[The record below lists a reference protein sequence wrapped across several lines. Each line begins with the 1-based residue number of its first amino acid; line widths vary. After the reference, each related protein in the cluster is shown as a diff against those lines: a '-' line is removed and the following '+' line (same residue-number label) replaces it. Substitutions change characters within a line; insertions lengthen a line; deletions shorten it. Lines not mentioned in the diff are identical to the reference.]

1 MASRTSRRRA
11 GSARHLRGSVRCA
24 LRKWIGLT
32 STRAGETCD
41 AGRHAAAAMSFEAI
55 SVLTPKWPG
64 APTPPAGPPEGPPG
78 LEAAVQGLPS
88 LTKTGTA
95 TLRGLKAAAAAAA
108 AAACAAAADP
118 KISKPFSE
126 MAFLVL

>member
-1 MASRTSRRRA
+1 
-11 GSARHLRGSVRCA
+11 
-24 LRKWIGLT
+24 
-32 STRAGETCD
+32 
-41 AGRHAAAAMSFEAI
+41 MSFEAI
-55 SVLTPKWPG
+55 SGRPG
-64 APTPPAGPPEGPPG
+64 AHAPPAGPPEGPPG
-78 LEAAVQGLPS
+78 PTEAVVQGLPS